1 MNGLSMLGDI
11 VAFLVGV
18 QPGIL
23 NLLAAG
29 LLVFAVIGR
38 NPIRIRAQKQRREDW
53 RN

>member
-11 VAFLVGV
+11 IAFLVGV

-38 NPIRIRAQKQRREDW
+38 KPIRIRAEKPRREDR